1 MENGTMTA
9 QDEGETRLLCDA
21 ERQNWYLL
29 PKDLTLPE
37 GDFVL
42 HQMGG
47 VDVRVDAEFIDA
59 WLVDRDAA
67 RAWLKERLA
76 GTFKEG
82 KQALM
87 DALKRGLASE
97 KSRPRNPEP
106 AIPAPGTADG
116 ETLADAARA
125 LQRLA
130 TVLEEAASQAAAK
143 LGDAAETLK
152 RLADQQTADPED
164 TAAELEADRPG
175 PGDKKH

>member
-9 QDEGETRLLCDA
+9 QGEGETRLLCDA
-21 ERQNWYLL
+21 ERQKWYLL

-47 VDVRVDAEFIDA
+47 ADVRVDAEFIDA

-87 DALKRGLASE
+87 DALKRGLAAETSH
-97 KSRPRNPEP
+97 PREP
-106 AIPAPGTADG
+106 APAAPAPRTADA

-130 TVLEEAASQAAAK
+130 TVLEAAASQAAAK
-143 LGDAAETLK
+143 LGDAAVTLE
-152 RLADQQTADPED
+152 RLAEQLPAAQEES
-164 TAAELEADRPG
+164 AAELDAEGPG
-175 PGDKKH
+175 PGDEKH